1 MPGRGRGGRAGVLD
15 RPLGGGNANANG
27 GGNVS
32 LNERF
37 GSVHNGTQQR
47 QANFFNKGSN
57 QRNQV
62 VNQRRDNNQ
71 LRQNLKR

>member
-1 MPGRGRGGRAGVLD
+1 MPGRGRGGRGGILD
-15 RPLGGGNANANG
+15 RPLSSGNTNANA

-37 GSVHNGTQQR
+37 GSVHTQQR
-47 QANFFNKGSN
+47 QANFQNNGAN

-62 VNQRRDNNQ
+62 INQKRTGGQ
-71 LRQNLKR
+71 LRQNLKRCY